1 MKIKIKKILKPII
14 FTSIILVLLSASSY
28 ILRDKESTLNGFY
41 SEPDNSKDVLIVG
54 SSHVNN
60 GVIPS
65 IIWAD
70 ANMSAYN
77 VYSWSQPM
85 WISYHY
91 IVEALKTQTP
101 KVIILESYGMVYGHS
116 HAVPEEIDKVSY
128 ANSFNI
134 KPSLNFL
141 KMIKTSEDVGI
152 DIRKYEEFLN
162 LPRYHSRW
170 KNFDLDMVTY
180 NQNDQKDYLRGYGIV
195 FNTGEKLSK
204 PQLDE
209 TVIPFE
215 PYEFSVEYLEK
226 IVKLCEKNDVEL
238 ILTMTPYIYNETEVG
253 IFNWIDEF
261 ADNNDLTFLNYC
273 LDDGDRIGFDYT
285 TDLQDM
291 SHANFYGAR
300 KISED
305 LAQILKNKYPN
316 EIKESNAD
324 FENAEYDAEKYKRV
338 LIAND
343 VLTQTTI
350 DGYLS
355 EIIKVGGYTVFI
367 ADSGK
372 NEDITKEILNKL
384 NSINFDI
391 EDLDYTDGYN
401 AIINLEG
408 ENYLNQYAISDE
420 KIGDILFSEINP
432 TSIMLNGEEVMKD
445 NETLKIVIYDN
456 ILEKPLSLGYINEN
470 GEFKNREFTSDIAYL
485 YKK

>member
-1 MKIKIKKILKPII
+1 ML
-14 FTSIILVLLSASSY
+14 FRS
-28 ILRDKESTLNGFY
+28 
-41 SEPDNSKDVLIVG
+41 
-54 SSHVNN
+54 
-60 GVIPS
+60 
-65 IIWAD
+65 
-70 ANMSAYN
+70 
-77 VYSWSQPM
+77 
-85 WISYHY
+85 
-91 IVEALKTQTP
+91 
-101 KVIILESYGMVYGHS
+101 
-116 HAVPEEIDKVSY
+116 
-128 ANSFNI
+128 
-134 KPSLNFL
+134 
-141 KMIKTSEDVGI
+141 
-152 DIRKYEEFLN
+152 
-162 LPRYHSRW
+162 
-170 KNFDLDMVTY
+170 
-180 NQNDQKDYLRGYGIV
+180 
-195 FNTGEKLSK
+195 
-204 PQLDE
+204 
-209 TVIPFE
+209 
-215 PYEFSVEYLEK
+215 
-226 IVKLCEKNDVEL
+226 
-238 ILTMTPYIYNETEVG
+238 
-253 IFNWIDEF
+253 FNWIDEF